1 MTWQKTRLEKNIL
14 GEMEFVTYLHSLLTS
29 IQDHLSRLQ
38 NDSQNYGFVHYN
50 FELSCLITSRCR
62 RWFSFHEA
70 EYGTAQHHKAA

>member
-1 MTWQKTRLEKNIL
+1 MKLYFLFENYDLAKTRLEKNIL
-14 GEMEFVTYLHSLLTS
+14 GEMEFITF
-29 IQDHLSRLQ
+29 RLQ
-38 NDSQNYGFVHYN
+38 NDSQNYGFVHYD